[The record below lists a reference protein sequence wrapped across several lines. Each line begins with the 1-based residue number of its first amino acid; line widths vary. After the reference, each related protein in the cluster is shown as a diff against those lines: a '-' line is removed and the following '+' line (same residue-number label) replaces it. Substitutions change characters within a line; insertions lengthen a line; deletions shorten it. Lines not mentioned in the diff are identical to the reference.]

1 MAPDNGNGKTP
12 TATELLTQLSQT
24 QDNFQQHYIIGKMLA
39 LHFESDAKWRIKMS
53 ITVSGLSAVVVALGA
68 ALIQHCVG

>member
-1 MAPDNGNGKTP
+1 MTPENGNGKTP

-39 LHFESDAKWRIKMS
+39 YHFENDARWRVKMTV
-53 ITVSGLSAVVVALGA
+53 TVSGLTAVVVALGA